1 MIMIFNNKTKEFSII
16 IVDYVAYLFLERE
29 GGEWL
34 EFELSIILLYFHY
47 MDFGVYIVG
56 LFLIFFFF
64 TR

>member
-1 MIMIFNNKTKEFSII
+1 MILNNKTKEFSII

-56 LFLIFFFF
+56 LF
-64 TR
+64 